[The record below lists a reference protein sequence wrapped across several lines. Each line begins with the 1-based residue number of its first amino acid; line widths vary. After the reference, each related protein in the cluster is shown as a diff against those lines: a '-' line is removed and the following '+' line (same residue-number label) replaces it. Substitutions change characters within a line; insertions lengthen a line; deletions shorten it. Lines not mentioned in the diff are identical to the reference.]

1 MGADANGHLAASLA
15 PFALY
20 ACCESSRVLAVRGD
34 TNRGVRTS
42 SNSGGC
48 VPQTRRLTTMNNG
61 REAAANVQASGLKAV
76 AVVCWQL
83 LNSPATKMCS

>member
-1 MGADANGHLAASLA
+1 
-15 PFALY
+15 
-20 ACCESSRVLAVRGD
+20 
-34 TNRGVRTS
+34 
-42 SNSGGC
+42 
-48 VPQTRRLTTMNNG
+48 MNNG